1 MRAAAVV
8 AAALSLVVA
17 AAVPAQ
23 AATVTLTSGHVDV
36 LDVDYTA
43 GSLVLTVN
51 DDVAERNPADVVLQ
65 VPAAAKITVPAGS
78 AWSFLG
84 TAGGTAW
91 VLPQSSTSGLLWAGW
106 NTAEVPSGVLQ
117 GNSVTFRLNSVSGP
131 GHVSVYTVSAG
142 TPTRLFDSSN
152 GLPDTRTVAY
162 NTHTHANWGFT
173 QAGTY
178 TVTFEVTG
186 KLLSTGA
193 TVTTGAKAVTFTVL
207 P

>member
-1 MRAAAVV
+1 VRAAAVL
-8 AAALSLVVA
+8 AATLSLVVA

-43 GSLVLTVN
+43 GTLALTVN
-51 DDVAERNPADVVLQ
+51 DDVAERNPADVVFQ
-65 VPAAAKITVPAGS
+65 VPAAAKITVPSGS

-91 VLPQSSTSGLLWAGW
+91 VLPQGNTSGLLWAGW
-106 NTAEVPSGVLQ
+106 NTAEVPSGVFQ
-117 GNSVTFRLNSVSGP
+117 SNSVTFRLNSFTGP

-152 GLPDTRTVAY
+152 GLPDTRTVTY
-162 NTHTHANWGFT
+162 NVHTHANWGFT
-173 QAGTY
+173 AAGTY
-178 TVTFEVTG
+178 TLDFEVTG
-186 KLLSTGA
+186 KLISTGA
-193 TVTTGAKAVTFTVL
+193 TVTTGVKAFTFTVL

>member
-1 MRAAAVV
+1 VRAAAVL

-43 GSLVLTVN
+43 GTLALTVN
-51 DDVAERNPADVVLQ
+51 DDVAERNPADVIFQ
-65 VPAAAKITVPAGS
+65 VPAAAKITVPSGS

-91 VLPQSSTSGLLWAGW
+91 VLPQGNTSGLLWAGW
-106 NTAEVPSGVLQ
+106 NTAEVPSGVFQ
-117 GNSVTFRLNSVSGP
+117 SNSVTFRLNSFTGP

-152 GLPDTRTVAY
+152 GLPDTRTVTY
-162 NTHTHANWGFT
+162 NVHTHANWGFT
-173 QAGTY
+173 AAGTY
-178 TVTFEVTG
+178 TLDFEVTG
-186 KLLSTGA
+186 KLISTGA
-193 TVTTGAKAVTFTVL
+193 TVTTGVKAFTFTVL

>member
-1 MRAAAVV
+1 VRAAAVL

-43 GSLVLTVN
+43 GTLALTVN
-51 DDVAERNPADVVLQ
+51 DDVAERNPADVVFQ
-65 VPAAAKITVPAGS
+65 VPAAAKITVPSGS

-91 VLPQSSTSGLLWAGW
+91 VLPQGNTSGLLWAGW
-106 NTAEVPSGVLQ
+106 NTAEVPSGVFQ
-117 GNSVTFRLNSVSGP
+117 SNSVTFRLNSFTGP

-152 GLPDTRTVAY
+152 GLPDTRTVTY
-162 NTHTHANWGFT
+162 NVHTHANWGFT
-173 QAGTY
+173 AAGTY
-178 TVTFEVTG
+178 TLDFEVTG
-186 KLLSTGA
+186 KLISTGA
-193 TVTTGAKAVTFTVL
+193 TVTTGVKAFTFTVL

>member
-1 MRAAAVV
+1 VRAAAVL

-43 GSLVLTVN
+43 GTLALTVN
-51 DDVAERNPADVVLQ
+51 DDVAERNPADVIFQ
-65 VPAAAKITVPAGS
+65 VPAAAKITVPSGS

-91 VLPQSSTSGLLWAGW
+91 VLPQGNTSGLLWAGW
-106 NTAEVPSGVLQ
+106 NTAEVPSGVFQ
-117 GNSVTFRLNSVSGP
+117 SNSVTFRLNSFTGP
-131 GHVSVYTVSAG
+131 GHVSVYTVSSG

-152 GLPDTRTVAY
+152 GLPDTRTVTY
-162 NTHTHANWGFT
+162 NVHTHANWGFT
-173 QAGTY
+173 AAGTY
-178 TVTFEVTG
+178 TLDFEVTG
-186 KLLSTGA
+186 KLISTGA
-193 TVTTGAKAVTFTVL
+193 TVTTGVKAFTFTVL

>member
-1 MRAAAVV
+1 VRAAAVL

-43 GSLVLTVN
+43 GTLALTVN
-51 DDVAERNPADVVLQ
+51 DDVAERNPADVVFQ
-65 VPAAAKITVPAGS
+65 VPAAAKITVPSGS

-91 VLPQSSTSGLLWAGW
+91 VLPQGNTSGLLWAGW
-106 NTAEVPSGVLQ
+106 NTAEVPSGVFQ
-117 GNSVTFRLNSVSGP
+117 SNSVTFRLNSFTGP
-131 GHVSVYTVSAG
+131 GHVSVYTVSSG

-152 GLPDTRTVAY
+152 GLPDTRTVTY

-173 QAGTY
+173 AAGTY
-178 TVTFEVTG
+178 TLDFEVTG
-186 KLLSTGA
+186 KLISTGA
-193 TVTTGAKAVTFTVL
+193 TVTTGVKAFTFTVL

>member
-1 MRAAAVV
+1 VRAAAVL

-43 GSLVLTVN
+43 GTLALTVN
-51 DDVAERNPADVVLQ
+51 DDVAERNPADVVFQ
-65 VPAAAKITVPAGS
+65 VPAAAKITVPSGS

-91 VLPQSSTSGLLWAGW
+91 VLPQGNTSGLLWAGW
-106 NTAEVPSGVLQ
+106 NTAEVPSGVFQ
-117 GNSVTFRLNSVSGP
+117 SNSVTFRLNSFTGP
-131 GHVSVYTVSAG
+131 GHVSVYTVSSG

-152 GLPDTRTVAY
+152 GLPDTRTVTY
-162 NTHTHANWGFT
+162 NVHTHANWGFT
-173 QAGTY
+173 AAGTY
-178 TVTFEVTG
+178 TLDFEVTG
-186 KLLSTGA
+186 KLISTGA
-193 TVTTGAKAVTFTVL
+193 TVTTGVKAFTFTVL